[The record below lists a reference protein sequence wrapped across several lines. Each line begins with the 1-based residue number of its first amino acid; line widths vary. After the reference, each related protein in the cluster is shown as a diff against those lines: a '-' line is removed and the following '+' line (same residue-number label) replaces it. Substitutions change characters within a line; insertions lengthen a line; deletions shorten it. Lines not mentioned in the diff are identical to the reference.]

1 MLAVPNRPGGLT
13 TRTTS
18 ESAQAAPRTIPG
30 CRLVWKGDL
39 SPTAWLA
46 VIAWSR

>member
-18 ESAQAAPRTIPG
+18 ESAQAAPGGLFPG
-30 CRLVWKGDL
+30 A
-39 SPTAWLA
+39 AWCGRE
-46 VIAWSR
+46 I